1 MQKTILILIFSLI
14 ISFSYSQITV
24 TNSDIMIVGDEYYV
38 GNDANPSV
46 ILGTP
51 GGNKNWN
58 FSFLVPVNQQ
68 GSLDQDTITIVSP
81 SVTPYASS
89 YPNADLC
96 MIDEEDG
103 WSGTTINYTYMNK
116 DNTGLYIVGESDVV
130 LPAPTMFMPFPLTY
144 GATHVDGPT
153 ATEDQMYYGPSL
165 DWYFPDTLAPLF
177 SGGTCHT
184 IDSALVSAQIT
195 NSFDVDAWG
204 TATMPDGNDYDALRV
219 LVEQDYSYTIQIY
232 CSDTLTGTG
241 SGWFAGGGDSDISN
255 EIHFMSNHPD
265 IRYSLVTLDMD
276 SAFIEGASF
285 LNGSSLSSVNTIE
298 SNIFNVFPVPS
309 SYNITVET
317 DNLTNNRYELFD
329 LSGKLVKENN
339 FYQSAQI
346 NLSTL
351 AKGTY
356 LLKIHDEK
364 GYVNKKVI
372 VE

>member
-1 MQKTILILIFSLI
+1 MLRSL
-14 ISFSYSQITV
+14 
-24 TNSDIMIVGDEYYV
+24 VGSEMCIRD
-38 GNDANPSV
+38 S
-46 ILGTP
+46 
-51 GGNKNWN
+51 
-58 FSFLVPVNQQ
+58 
-68 GSLDQDTITIVSP
+68 
-81 SVTPYASS
+81 
-89 YPNADLC
+89 
-96 MIDEEDG
+96 
-103 WSGTTINYTYMNK
+103 
-116 DNTGLYIVGESDVV
+116 
-130 LPAPTMFMPFPLTY
+130 
-144 GATHVDGPT
+144 
-153 ATEDQMYYGPSL
+153 
-165 DWYFPDTLAPLF
+165 PDTLASLF
-177 SGGTCHT
+177 SAGTCHT

-195 NSFDVDAWG
+195 NSFEVDAWG

-219 LVEQDYSYTIQIY
+219 LVEQDYTYTIQIY
-232 CSDTLTGTG
+232 CSDTLTGTS

-255 EIHFMSNHPD
+255 EIHFISNHPD

-276 SAFIEGASF
+276 SAFIEEASF

-309 SYNITVET
+309 SYNITIET

-346 NLSTL
+346 NLFTL

-372 VE
+372 VEEQLAVEVNPGSYVKTFACAYNFEMSTTSGPIDGLYIGRLLEQSHKLTITGIVVAIILSLIHI